1 MDTAPF
7 STDAVRRSMGFLTQ
21 AETLRLAAEG
31 VLIPDPN
38 SVLISP
44 EVQVAAGSTLW
55 PNTILQ
61 ATEGGSIAVGAG
73 TVLFPGTRMVAAG
86 GRIAV
91 GAGAE
96 IGEEGGFTIKADG
109 AALIAI
115 GDGARLLGG
124 GSLVGA
130 NRIGCGAQIIG
141 PIRCQTCTLG
151 DGGTYRDPEP
161 DERGGVLKGSG
172 VARGIDVPRG
182 HVIQAFGLFAEGILR
197 RQSYFHPESSRP
209 KSSDPGP
216 AGDG

>member
-1 MDTAPF
+1 MDTALL
-7 STDAVRRSMGFLTQ
+7 STDAIRRSMGFLTQ
-21 AETLRLAAEG
+21 METLQLAAAG
-31 VLIPDPN
+31 VLIPDPG

-44 EVQVAAGSTLW
+44 GVRVAAGSTLW

-73 TVLFPGTRMVAAG
+73 TVLFPATRMVAAG
-86 GRIAV
+86 GRIAI

-96 IGEEGGFTIKADG
+96 IGEEGGFTIKAEG
-109 AALIAI
+109 TALIAV

-124 GSLVGA
+124 GSLVGP
-130 NRIGCGAQIIG
+130 NRIGRGAQILG

-197 RQSYFHPESSRP
+197 RQSYFHPESSG
-209 KSSDPGP
+209 PGS
-216 AGDG
+216 GE